1 MSEYNSR
8 PDPSKIEPE
17 FGTPVNTGG
26 STQGTSQPSTYQPS
40 SSGYSS
46 PMRDGSGQQGMAEQ
60 AKEKASEYGEKA
72 QEQAEQAKDQAA
84 DGMERAAEAL
94 RERSGSMEGAPAQ
107 ASLKVAEGMET
118 ASTYLKEHNTT
129 EMWSDVERYA
139 KEHPGKALAGAV
151 VTGFVLGRILR

>member
-1 MSEYNSR
+1 MSEYNNR
-8 PDPSKIEPE
+8 PDPIGPQS
-17 FGTPVNTGG
+17 GTPVNTGG
-26 STQGTSQPSTYQPS
+26 STQGTSQPSTYQPPS
-40 SSGYSS
+40 GGYSNS
-46 PMRDGSGQQGMAEQ
+46 MREGSEQAQGMAEQ

-84 DGMERAAEAL
+84 GGMERAAEAL
-94 RERSGSMEGAPAQ
+94 RERAGSTEGAPAQ

-118 ASTYLKEHNTT
+118 ASMYLKQHNTT
-129 EMWSDVERYA
+129 EMWSDAERFA